1 MAPLVLPGNAPFFE
15 PVHREHLSQGDV
27 FLAPSAALYW
37 AEDAAPAPVG
47 PAVPPAIGQAV
58 TVRAWGRPGLGS
70 TAGAP
75 PVAVRIAW
83 TPVMVLS
90 HDCEIDKEFNEQVDR
105 HLRENPTVTEEAAV
119 AHFASRT
126 DLDRHV
132 LVTPLLPYDE
142 AVVPTWKHEGIRQ
155 SNRVG
160 YIPLPP
166 MPDYEGAELFVH
178 LARISTVDR
187 QLLATHYKVVSL
199 SEPARSLVRFKL
211 AEALASR
218 NLSVVS
224 KLEAAVGRHIVD
236 VRTLKTRS
244 ASATIALVLD
254 NGDEVQ
260 VDAKIDRPSGPP
272 TERLR

>member
-27 FLAPSAALYW
+27 FLAPSAALYG

-105 HLRENPTVTEEAAV
+105 H
-119 AHFASRT
+119 
-126 DLDRHV
+126 V

-142 AVVPTWKHEGIRQ
+142 AVAPTWKHEGIRQ

-166 MPDYEGAELFVH
+166 MPDYEGAEFFVH